1 MASYAEWIKR
11 CAEGATVMRLHT
23 EILPCGH
30 RMASEYRALLQDAS
44 RSHLHHLIRTRLAEL
59 EQTLNHLG
67 GAKAA

>member
-1 MASYAEWIKR
+1 MDTYAQWIKR

-44 RSHLHHLIRTRLAEL
+44 RSHLHNLIRTRLAEL
-59 EQTLNHLG
+59 EQALTQLG
-67 GAKAA
+67 GAQAA